1 KIDQVLQGQGKFDQ
15 VLQGQGKIG
24 QVLQGQEKIKSLVSK
39 GGVGDVLKGQEKMR
53 RYLADLRKMVNAN
66 ISRNDVILKKMK
78 SQNKSVVKPV
88 SPAQ

>member
-1 KIDQVLQGQGKFDQ
+1 
-15 VLQGQGKIG
+15 G

-39 GGVGDVLKGQEKMR
+39 GDVGDVLKGQEKMR

>member
-1 KIDQVLQGQGKFDQ
+1 
-15 VLQGQGKIG
+15 
-24 QVLQGQEKIKSLVSK
+24 
-39 GGVGDVLKGQEKMR
+39 MR

>member
-1 KIDQVLQGQGKFDQ
+1 
-15 VLQGQGKIG
+15 
-24 QVLQGQEKIKSLVSK
+24 QGQEKIKSLVSK
-39 GGVGDVLKGQEKMR
+39 GDVGDVLKGQEKMR